1 MWEGA
6 NLKQK
11 IPPTILQN
19 LREAEDSHRTPALAV
34 QPGLKIK
41 PGKVLLIP
49 YWSRSLISH
58 FSNLHSPPRKHFI
71 LLPPA
76 PQWGLEWLWQTILD
90 RCSSIHQCM
99 LSAGKQ
105 AFEQSHNGTASSIK
119 RLISKS
125 YRAPSKPV
133 SFLPHCIA
141 TGKAWLLVTTLSHFS
156 GYFQMLPNYSDRLS
170 NLSESKQFTEVKQRM
185 ICETPYVFTGCS
197 LCPIWVFLFL
207 SCLWRWL

>member
-76 PQWGLEWLWQTILD
+76 PQ
-90 RCSSIHQCM
+90 
-99 LSAGKQ
+99 
-105 AFEQSHNGTASSIK
+105 
-119 RLISKS
+119 
-125 YRAPSKPV
+125 
-133 SFLPHCIA
+133 
-141 TGKAWLLVTTLSHFS
+141 
-156 GYFQMLPNYSDRLS
+156 
-170 NLSESKQFTEVKQRM
+170 
-185 ICETPYVFTGCS
+185 
-197 LCPIWVFLFL
+197 
-207 SCLWRWL
+207 